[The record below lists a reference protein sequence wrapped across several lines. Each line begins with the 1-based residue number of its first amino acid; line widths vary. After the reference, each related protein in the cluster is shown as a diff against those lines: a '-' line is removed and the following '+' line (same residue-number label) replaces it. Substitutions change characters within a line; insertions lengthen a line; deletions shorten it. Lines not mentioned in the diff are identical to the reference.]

1 MCFFHQKYRF
11 CEIVVYRMIQQNSV
25 TTGCANCMT
34 SSSDIETVSTS
45 PNSRRWDSNGSCL
58 IGDSSIELAR
68 LVSDA
73 EWKLEMDVSSA
84 RIELRLLLVL
94 ELMLLLLVLIELWM
108 PWRFRRCFVRSPGE
122 KKNKIKICVCRC
134 RTFKSQG
141 RDSQSSTITV
151 FHWVSANQRLR
162 LLTLANLNL
171 QFYIHNNFWPIMDWI
186 PDRCPWLE

>member
-1 MCFFHQKYRF
+1 MWPEIVLVVDNTLWGHTDIHFIYKFFLLWNISCFLNNIVASLNVFFFHQKYRF

-45 PNSRRWDSNGSCL
+45 PNSRMCDSNGSCL

-122 KKNKIKICVCRC
+122 KKNKI
-134 RTFKSQG
+134 
-141 RDSQSSTITV
+141 
-151 FHWVSANQRLR
+151 
-162 LLTLANLNL
+162 
-171 QFYIHNNFWPIMDWI
+171 
-186 PDRCPWLE
+186 